1 MLYLIMKMVERTRA
15 YEHYL
20 RRKITVFFSLSRK
33 MKGAPSSSF
42 CSALVGG
49 LTLNVTLTLS
59 GGISLYAIQIH
70 KTRKNA
76 MILASPTDVAF
87 FPWVL

>member
-1 MLYLIMKMVERTRA
+1 
-15 YEHYL
+15 
-20 RRKITVFFSLSRK
+20 

-59 GGISLYAIQIH
+59 GGISLYAIQLH